1 MLSVLEFILTQAG
14 KYLVTEQV
22 LSKDMLQIGINLDNG
37 SVISKFYSE
46 NMEALQRALKQ
57 QSFKISQ
64 IDGMNYK
71 LSYLFACSS
80 SG

>member
-1 MLSVLEFILTQAG
+1 
-14 KYLVTEQV
+14 
-22 LSKDMLQIGINLDNG
+22 MLQIGINLDNG

-46 NMEALQRALKQ
+46 NMDALQRALKQ

-71 LSYLFACSS
+71 LSYLFACSA